1 MPKPVGQAIKK
12 LFCKPITQ
20 TAVVKIVNSIE
31 LTTQMKYKFSMIYNH
46 FKSCIDACLE
56 CVAICNQCA
65 VACLN
70 EKDTEH
76 LKRCIE
82 LDLDCATV
90 CRSTVEL
97 MSRSSSF
104 ADSYCR
110 LCADV
115 CAACAEECERHAAM
129 HDHCRLCAEACRRC
143 ADACMAMA

>member
-1 MPKPVGQAIKK
+1 
-12 LFCKPITQ
+12 
-20 TAVVKIVNSIE
+20 
-31 LTTQMKYKFSMIYNH
+31 MKYKFPMIYNH

-56 CVAICNQCA
+56 CAAICNQCA

-70 EKDTEH
+70 EKETEH

-82 LDLDCATV
+82 LDLDCCSV
-90 CRSTVEL
+90 CRGAVEL
-97 MSRSSSF
+97 MSRNSIF